1 MYRRHFGLTHC
12 PLSKQ
17 TKILWDNG
25 ALDALKQHFNW
36 LLESPGVGL
45 LTGEPGVGKTAW
57 IRQLTKALNPHRYQV
72 IYSAETDFGRL
83 DIYRQLAIE
92 FGLEP
97 AYRRADLWRQIKE
110 HIVQMVE
117 TKSILPVWIIDESHN
132 LPVEFFKDFPAFLNF
147 AFDSKDLMT
156 VWFLGHSQ
164 LETILNRVPYAAL
177 NSRIQVKEKIEPVI
191 EQEQFTQLIDEGF
204 KEAGVTQRLLSD
216 PGIELIRMASKGT
229 PRIAS
234 QLIKNALQLATEK
247 KMNHL
252 SDDVIHEAIDIYR
265 GR

>member
-1 MYRRHFGLTHC
+1 MTFKQHFGLTHC

-17 TKILWDNG
+17 TKILWDDGFLEILN
-25 ALDALKQHFNW
+25 QRFNW
-36 LLESPGVGL
+36 LLESPGIGL

-57 IRQLTKALNPHRYQV
+57 MRQLTETLNPHRYQV
-72 IYSAETDFGRL
+72 IYLAETDFGRL

-97 AYRRADLWRQIKE
+97 AYRRAHLWRQIKE
-110 HIVQMVE
+110 HITQMVE
-117 TKSILPVWIIDESHN
+117 TKSVLPVWIIDESHN

-164 LETILNRVPYAAL
+164 LENILNRIPYAAL
-177 NSRIQVKEKIEPVI
+177 NSRIQIKETLEPVF
-191 EQEQFTQLIDEGF
+191 EQERFTQLIDQGF
-204 KEAGVTQRLLSD
+204 KDAGATQRLLSD
-216 PGIELIRMASKGT
+216 PGIELLRLASKGK

-234 QLIKNALQLATEK
+234 QIILNALQLAAEK
-247 KMNHL
+247 KINHL
-252 SDDVIHEAIDIYR
+252 PDDIILEAIEIFR
-265 GR
+265 

>member
-17 TKILWDNG
+17 TKTLWDDG
-25 ALDALKQHFNW
+25 SLDALKQHFNW

-57 IRQLTKALNPHRYQV
+57 VRQLTQALNPHRYQV

-117 TKSILPVWIIDESHN
+117 IKAILPVWIIDESHN

-177 NSRIQVKEKIEPVI
+177 NSRIQVKEKMDPII
-191 EQEQFTQLIDEGF
+191 EQERFTQLIDEGF

-216 PGIELIRMASKGT
+216 PGIELMRMASKGK

-234 QLIKNALQLATEK
+234 QLIKNALQLATQK

-252 SDDVIHEAIDIYR
+252 SDDVIHEAIEIYK
-265 GR
+265 

>member
-17 TKILWDNG
+17 TKTLWDDG
-25 ALDALKQHFNW
+25 ALDALKQHFSW

-57 IRQLTKALNPHRYQV
+57 VRQLTQALNPHRYQV

-83 DIYRQLAIE
+83 DIYRQLAFE

-117 TKSILPVWIIDESHN
+117 TKAILPVWIIDESHN

-164 LETILNRVPYAAL
+164 LESTLNRVPYAAL
-177 NSRIQVKEKIEPVI
+177 NSRIQVKEKMDPII
-191 EQEQFTQLIDEGF
+191 EQERFTQLIDEGF

-216 PGIELIRMASKGT
+216 PGIELIRMASKGK

-234 QLIKNALQLATEK
+234 QLIKNALQLATQK

-252 SDDVIHEAIDIYR
+252 SDDVIHESIEIYK
-265 GR
+265 

>member
-17 TKILWDNG
+17 TKMLWDDG
-25 ALDALKQHFNW
+25 ALVALNQRFNW
-36 LLESPGVGL
+36 LLESPGIGL

-57 IRQLTKALNPHRYQV
+57 IRQLTQALNPHRYQV
-72 IYSAETDFGRL
+72 IYLAETDFGRL
-83 DIYRQLAIE
+83 DIYRQLALE

-97 AYRRADLWRQIKE
+97 AYRRANLWRQIKE

-164 LETILNRVPYAAL
+164 LETVLNRAPYAAL
-177 NSRIQVKEKIEPVI
+177 SSRIQMKEKLEPVFEQERFSKLI
-191 EQEQFTQLIDEGF
+191 EQGFKDAGATQQLI
-204 KEAGVTQRLLSD
+204 SD
-216 PGIELIRMASKGT
+216 PGIELLRMASKGK

-234 QLIKNALQLATEK
+234 QLLLNALQLATEK
-247 KMNHL
+247 KINHL
-252 SDDVIHEAIDIYR
+252 PDDVINEAIEIFK
-265 GR
+265 

>member
-17 TKILWDNG
+17 TKTLWDDG
-25 ALDALKQHFNW
+25 TLDALNQRFNW

-57 IRQLTKALNPHRYQV
+57 VRQLTQNLNPHRYQV
-72 IYSAETDFGRL
+72 IYLAETDFGRL
-83 DIYRQLAIE
+83 DIYRQLALE

-97 AYRRADLWRQIKE
+97 AYRRANLWRQIKE

-177 NSRIQVKEKIEPVI
+177 SSRIQMKEKLEPVFEQERFSQLI
-191 EQEQFTQLIDEGF
+191 EQGFKDAGATQQLI
-204 KEAGVTQRLLSD
+204 SD
-216 PGIELIRMASKGT
+216 PGIELLRMASKGK

-234 QLIKNALQLATEK
+234 QLILNALQLATEK
-247 KMNHL
+247 KINHL
-252 SDDVIHEAIDIYR
+252 PDDIINEAIEIFK
-265 GR
+265 

>member
-17 TKILWDNG
+17 TKTLWDDG
-25 ALDALKQHFNW
+25 TLEALNQRFNW

-72 IYSAETDFGRL
+72 IYLAETDFGRL
-83 DIYRQLAIE
+83 DIYRQLALE

-97 AYRRADLWRQIKE
+97 AYRRANLWRQIKE

-164 LETILNRVPYAAL
+164 LETVLNRAPYAAL
-177 NSRIQVKEKIEPVI
+177 SSRIQMKEKLEPVFEQERFSKLI
-191 EQEQFTQLIDEGF
+191 EQGFKDAGATQQLI
-204 KEAGVTQRLLSD
+204 SD
-216 PGIELIRMASKGT
+216 PGIELLRMASKGK

-234 QLIKNALQLATEK
+234 QLIQNALQLATEK
-247 KMNHL
+247 KINHL
-252 SDDVIHEAIDIYR
+252 PDDIINEAIDIFK
-265 GR
+265 

>member
-17 TKILWDNG
+17 TKTLWDDG
-25 ALDALKQHFNW
+25 TLDALKQHFNW

-57 IRQLTKALNPHRYQV
+57 VRQLTQALNPHRYQV

-92 FGLEP
+92 LGLEP

-117 TKSILPVWIIDESHN
+117 TKAILPVWIIDESHN

-177 NSRIQVKEKIEPVI
+177 NSRIQVKEKMDPII
-191 EQEQFTQLIDEGF
+191 EQERFTQLIDEGF

-216 PGIELIRMASKGT
+216 PGIELIRMASKGK

-234 QLIKNALQLATEK
+234 QLIKNALQLATQK

-252 SDDVIHEAIDIYR
+252 SDDVIHEAIDIYK
-265 GR
+265 